1 MSNEQGLSGEY
12 LVRVNGSGD
21 WLTAVL
27 GLLYGN
33 EEHKRRAE
41 ECEGQKS
48 AAKEQEG
55 EEEGESRHCQRE
67 DSPPL
72 IYCAG
77 RNCSVSWRKKEKQ
90 KEFSLSALEMTV

>member
-1 MSNEQGLSGEY
+1 MSSEQGLSGEY

-33 EEHKRRAE
+33 EKHKRRAE

-48 AAKEQEG
+48 AAAAAG
-55 EEEGESRHCQRE
+55 EEERRRVQTV
-67 DSPPL
+67 PT
-72 IYCAG
+72 G
-77 RNCSVSWRKKEKQ
+77 RFTATDLLHR
-90 KEFSLSALEMTV
+90 

>member
-1 MSNEQGLSGEY
+1 MMSSEQGLSGEY

-21 WLTAVL
+21 WLTTVL

-48 AAKEQEG
+48 AAEEEEEG
-55 EEEGESRHCQRE
+55 EEEKEESRRRQGE

-77 RNCSVSWRKKEKQ
+77 
-90 KEFSLSALEMTV
+90 

>member
-1 MSNEQGLSGEY
+1 MSSEQGLSGEY
-12 LVRVNGSGD
+12 LVWVNGSGD

-48 AAKEQEG
+48 AAAAEEG
-55 EEEGESRHCQRE
+55 GEVEEGESRQRQRE

-72 IYCAG
+72 
-77 RNCSVSWRKKEKQ
+77 
-90 KEFSLSALEMTV
+90 F

>member
-1 MSNEQGLSGEY
+1 MMSSEQELSGEY

-48 AAKEQEG
+48 TAAAEEGEEG
-55 EEEGESRHCQRE
+55 EEERR
-67 DSPPL
+67 
-72 IYCAG
+72 
-77 RNCSVSWRKKEKQ
+77 RKK
-90 KEFSLSALEMTV
+90 SPDSASGEIHRH